1 MNAFGPVIVTS
12 AQIRAARAL
21 LRITGVQLAEAAHVN
36 VSTIRRFE
44 DDGEGSQLSKRAM
57 KRALE
62 EMGIE
67 FVELRGVQ
75 LKD

>member
-1 MNAFGPVIVTS
+1 MLLTFVEMNASGPLIVTP

-21 LRITGVQLAEAAHVN
+21 LRITGVQLA
-36 VSTIRRFE
+36 
-44 DDGEGSQLSKRAM
+44 GEGSQLSKRAM
-57 KRALE
+57 KQALE

-67 FVELRGVQ
+67 FIGLRGVQ